1 MTVRTT
7 RRAVL
12 LGVTGALATPSIL
25 RAQSPQVRLTLGHGA
40 APGNPRS
47 VAADRMAA
55 LLRERS
61 NGRIEMRVAGSAQ
74 LGDDAAMLTA
84 LRTGTLDM
92 SVNSQG
98 ASSAVLPELAAL
110 GLPFLFPNAAAAYKV
125 VDGPIGQELA
135 KRLDGVGLTALGFW
149 DNGIRHVTNAKRPI
163 NRPEDLRGLKIRTPP
178 DPMTIDIFQALGA
191 ATQQINFGELYVA
204 LQQGV
209 VDGQEN
215 PLANIHSSKLHRG
228 EPLHLA
234 HRPSVAVQPRP
245 RVPGGVGTAQARGP
259 APRARGGEGG
269 RGSAAHALAGG
280 RHPAP
285 GRVPGKLCRRRRTRS
300 IRRRSGPRR
309 RRWPRSGR
317 PVPSAISS
325 SGCALRRRLDVER
338 PFHTARAAPWRLRA
352 SAGHALAVRVSC
364 SDVLSLGRI
373 A

>member
-1 MTVRTT
+1 
-7 RRAVL
+7 
-12 LGVTGALATPSIL
+12 TGALATPSIL

-135 KRLDGVGLTALGFW
+135 KRLDGVGLSALGFW
-149 DNGIRHVTNAKRPI
+149 DNGIRHVTNAKRPV

-191 ATQQINFGELYVA
+191 ATQQINFAELYVA

-215 PLANIHSSKLHRG
+215 PLANIHSSKLHEVNRFISLTGHQWQCNPVLASRIAWGRLKPEDRTLVQDVAKEAGAYQRQLSQDADTRLLG
-228 EPLHLA
+228 EYRANSAVALNEVDQAPFRA
-234 HRPSVAVQPRP
+234 ATASVTEKWEA
-245 RVPGGVGTAQARGP
+245 
-259 APRARGGEGG
+259 
-269 RGSAAHALAGG
+269 
-280 RHPAP
+280 
-285 GRVPGKLCRRRRTRS
+285 
-300 IRRRSGPRR
+300 
-309 RRWPRSGR
+309 
-317 PVPSAISS
+317 
-325 SGCALRRRLDVER
+325 R
-338 PFHTARAAPWRLRA
+338 PFGDFVKRLRA
-352 SAGHALAVRVSC
+352 SAAA
-364 SDVLSLGRI
+364 
-373 A
+373 